1 MQSQTPWS
9 LVWGYEVK
17 TIHKETIFCYFDS
30 RILESISNLLW
41 FPCNLVSHA
50 QCIESLR
57 TLVCF
62 MSAGNFPHFVCSVQR
77 EATSGSWTTGKYNS
91 QQQKKRILTRMMTLY
106 LKFDQTALLL
116 LLLLLVVVFF
126 FKSSSSSSSPFL
138 HLPLLLL
145 VRRINSPALLMKFVV
160 RWRSNRHPRSFRSP
174 VWYANQNFPFD
185 SSSKAHDC
193 KVCVMVW
200 RPFL

>member
-1 MQSQTPWS
+1 MYWIFTNTSVFYVGGKFPTFCLQCSKGGYFRFLNNGKIQQS
-9 LVWGYEVK
+9 
-17 TIHKETIFCYFDS
+17 
-30 RILESISNLLW
+30 
-41 FPCNLVSHA
+41 
-50 QCIESLR
+50 
-57 TLVCF
+57 
-62 MSAGNFPHFVCSVQR
+62 
-77 EATSGSWTTGKYNS
+77 TT
-91 QQQKKRILTRMMTLY
+91 KKRRLTRMMTLY

-116 LLLLLVVVFF
+116 LLMFF
-126 FKSSSSSSSPFL
+126 FRSSSSSPFL

-145 VRRINSPALLMKFVV
+145 VRRINSPVLLMKFVV